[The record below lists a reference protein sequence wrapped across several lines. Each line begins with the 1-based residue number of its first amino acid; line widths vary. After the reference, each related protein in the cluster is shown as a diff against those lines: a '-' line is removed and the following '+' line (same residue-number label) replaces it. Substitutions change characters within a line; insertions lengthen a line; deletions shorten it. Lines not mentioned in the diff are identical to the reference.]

1 MPTPGVGEG
10 DGLGVAVG
18 AGVGLGVAVGDGEGE
33 GVGVGVGEG
42 VDEAATEKLSDVA
55 KAKPLESQARMV
67 SACFPAGSDS
77 AAVSVADLLLAFC
90 TESTYMIMAVTGCTV
105 SSAAAENSTG
115 EATVAPLAGEQILT
129 VLSVVAAQLCAQAVR
144 PAPASMVISRANKN
158 VRENFTGQ
166 TSRWIKSNQ

>member
-1 MPTPGVGEG
+1 
-10 DGLGVAVG
+10 
-18 AGVGLGVAVGDGEGE
+18 
-33 GVGVGVGEG
+33 
-42 VDEAATEKLSDVA
+42 
-55 KAKPLESQARMV
+55 MV

-129 VLSVVAAQLCAQAVR
+129 VLSVVAAQLCAHAVR
-144 PAPASMVISRANKN
+144 PATASMVISRANTK